1 MCCDY
6 QQNVPFPV
14 LITGE
19 LFYLQKA
26 WAYNMG
32 IYSCKTGYTK
42 MYMYDETAGK
52 KGSNE
57 CVSLLK
63 LYIDNYLS
71 EEVKNCVFSVP
82 AVQVKIKTF

>member
-1 MCCDY
+1 
-6 QQNVPFPV
+6 
-14 LITGE
+14 
-19 LFYLQKA
+19 
-26 WAYNMG
+26 
-32 IYSCKTGYTK
+32 

-82 AVQVKIKTF
+82 AVQVKIKTFWWPSF